1 MKIWNGVYDHE
12 WEELQQC
19 QLNYFSGDMT
29 SGSIISEVDWS
40 HINKELSAAK
50 TPKAMTM
57 SIPPPTGVDCSIDAS
72 FFKGSISG
80 RSTSIGGAG
89 SYGNQTRTLDEK
101 FNDFS
106 GFKMSDNDF
115 GPIAK
120 DNLALMNE
128 EEKLVQDEEN
138 ETGQAVESFADH
150 TAEYS
155 IAMRSQYFNQNTSR

>member
-1 MKIWNGVYDHE
+1 MRRVTTE
-12 WEELQQC
+12 C
-19 QLNYFSGDMT
+19 QLNYFPGDMT

-50 TPKAMTM
+50 TPKAM

-106 GFKMSDNDF
+106 GLKMSDQDF

-128 EEKLVQDEEN
+128 EEKLLQDED
-138 ETGQAVESFADH
+138 TGQAQESFADH